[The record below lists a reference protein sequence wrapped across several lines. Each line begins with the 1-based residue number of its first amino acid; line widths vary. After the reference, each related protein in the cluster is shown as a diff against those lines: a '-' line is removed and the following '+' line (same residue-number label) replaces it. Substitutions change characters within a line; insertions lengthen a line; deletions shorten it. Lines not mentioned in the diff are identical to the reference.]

1 MLAGISGA
9 EPVHLEHVA
18 QQARQRA
25 ECQRGGVSLTPSN
38 DDIDVMYRSDRREL
52 TDQAT
57 LANSGGT
64 DNSDE
69 ATAISGKHALQPGQL
84 GIAAHHHAF
93 VAPQHHPVRLH
104 GEQAPGRH
112 GRVSAFDGNVFDGPE
127 LVTALDST
135 FAIPTGCPIAVY
147 LPTPEPT
154 WPAITSPEFSPTLRC
169 KATPSRRCT
178 STASSLVTD

>member
-84 GIAAHHHAF
+84 GIAAQHHAF

-127 LVTALDST
+127 PGAVLDEACCGERTQHS
-135 FAIPTGCPIAVY
+135 A
-147 LPTPEPT
+147 
-154 WPAITSPEFSPTLRC
+154 
-169 KATPSRRCT
+169 RRCG
-178 STASSLVTD
+178 SLHPLRHPDGMPDCSVSSYA